1 MKVMERFFR
10 SREEQD
16 AVIRR
21 LEIIREA
28 VKQIPAE
35 VEEGH
40 LEVPWRRMAG
50 MRDVS
55 MHVYFGVDL
64 ELTWRTATE
73 DVRRIGL
80 KALVNTG
87 VPSLGRFI

>member
-1 MKVMERFFR
+1 MERFFR

-35 VEEGH
+35 VKEGH
-40 LEVPWRRMAG
+40 PEVPLEEDGWHEGRLDARILRRRLGA
-50 MRDVS
+50 DV
-55 MHVYFGVDL
+55 
-64 ELTWRTATE
+64 E
-73 DVRRIGL
+73 DGH
-80 KALVNTG
+80 G
-87 VPSLGRFI
+87 GR

>member
-1 MKVMERFFR
+1 
-10 SREEQD
+10 
-16 AVIRR
+16 
-21 LEIIREA
+21 
-28 VKQIPAE
+28 
-35 VEEGH
+35 
-40 LEVPWRRMAG
+40 

-55 MHVYFGVDL
+55 MHAYFGVDL

-80 KALVNTG
+80 KAPVNTG

>member
-1 MKVMERFFR
+1 
-10 SREEQD
+10 
-16 AVIRR
+16 
-21 LEIIREA
+21 
-28 VKQIPAE
+28 
-35 VEEGH
+35 
-40 LEVPWRRMAG
+40 MAG

-55 MHVYFGVDL
+55 MHAYFGVDL